1 MPVRMAIVGGRALS
15 YLNCAKCHNL
25 TLWPV
30 AQSTHAGYS
39 CAMDQDKT
47 IDKILA
53 EAKTIAVVGFSS
65 APQKAGYYV
74 PAYLKKAGYRII
86 PVNPNLSEGLGEPA
100 YAALADVPE
109 PIDLALI
116 FQRSK
121 NVPPF
126 VDQAIACGAKAV
138 WMQLGIANEA
148 AAERARAA
156 GLDVVQDACMLVE
169 HRHWKR

>member
-1 MPVRMAIVGGRALS
+1 MARRRR
-15 YLNCAKCHNL
+15 
-25 TLWPV
+25 
-30 AQSTHAGYS
+30 AGYS
-39 CAMDQDKT
+39 WGMDQDT
-47 IDKILA
+47 SINKILA

-74 PAYLKKAGYRII
+74 PAYLQKQGYRII

-100 YAALADVPE
+100 YPTLAGVPE
-109 PIDLALI
+109 PIDLVLV
-116 FQRSK
+116 FQRSE

-126 VDQAIACGAKAV
+126 VEQAIACGAKAV

-148 AAERARAA
+148 AAGRARAA

-169 HRHWKR
+169 HRLWKR

>member
-1 MPVRMAIVGGRALS
+1 MNQTA
-15 YLNCAKCHNL
+15 
-25 TLWPV
+25 
-30 AQSTHAGYS
+30 
-39 CAMDQDKT
+39 T

-65 APQKAGYYV
+65 MPRKAGYYV
-74 PAYLKKAGYRII
+74 PAYLQQQGYRII

-100 YAALADVPE
+100 YATLADVPE

-116 FQRSK
+116 FQRSE

-126 VDQAIACGAKAV
+126 VDQAIECGAKAV

>member
-1 MPVRMAIVGGRALS
+1 
-15 YLNCAKCHNL
+15 
-25 TLWPV
+25 
-30 AQSTHAGYS
+30 
-39 CAMDQDKT
+39 MDQSAT

-65 APQKAGYYV
+65 VPHKAGYYV
-74 PAYLKKAGYRII
+74 SAYLQKAGYRII

-100 YAALADVPE
+100 YATLADVPE

-116 FQRSK
+116 FQRSE

-126 VDQAIACGAKAV
+126 VDQAIDCGAKAV
-138 WMQLGIANEA
+138 WLQLGIAHEG

>member
-1 MPVRMAIVGGRALS
+1 MRTASGRGGDASEDAHSTMARRRR
-15 YLNCAKCHNL
+15 
-25 TLWPV
+25 
-30 AQSTHAGYS
+30 AGYS
-39 CAMDQDKT
+39 WGMDQDT
-47 IDKILA
+47 SINKILA

-74 PAYLKKAGYRII
+74 PAYLQGQGYRII

-100 YAALADVPE
+100 YATLADVPE
-109 PIDLALI
+109 AIDLVLL
-116 FQRSK
+116 FQRSE

-126 VDQAIACGAKAV
+126 VEQAIECGAKAV
-138 WMQLGIANEA
+138 WLQLGIANAA

-169 HRHWKR
+169 HRHWHRGG